1 MEVGK
6 FTESFLKQFD
16 TKRVNQMNKK
26 SSDTGKLRR
35 KKLRAIRKGYQDK
48 AVETEGETYAS
59 GEFS

>member
-1 MEVGK
+1 
-6 FTESFLKQFD
+6 
-16 TKRVNQMNKK
+16 MNKK